1 MVGGKYLCRVGNNLV
16 TVEVVHRIDGG
27 IRPTG
32 RKEPDMFRVRR
43 VGATKDLPNARS
55 AAALRL
61 IPVRKIEASS
71 TYGKMGQWLRTCQ
84 ECGHKILT
92 DPPSNPPNDGY
103 LNRTCHHCHSP
114 ALDFGSEFQ
123 KTATPPTERDL
134 DGLPNYDLHGAMAA
148 GEKTYAESIASGCT
162 PDEAS
167 NKATQ
172 AYDKVSND
180 TTGHATLVSQDF
192 YLSAA
197 ENKIGWCV
205 NCQAFRGTD
214 LEPDSRECE
223 CPNCHHHTLYGA
235 ELALS
240 GGLINP
246 QEDK

>member
-1 MVGGKYLCRVGNNLV
+1 MKTRDVMVGGKYLCRVGNNLV

-92 DPPSNPPNDGY
+92 SPPDNPPTDTF
-103 LNRTCHHCHSP
+103 LNQTCHHCHSS
-114 ALDFGSEFQ
+114 ALDFGSESQ
-123 KTATPPTERDL
+123 NKIDANKVAD
-134 DGLPNYDLHGAMAA
+134 DGLQ
-148 GEKTYAESIASGCT
+148 
-162 PDEAS
+162 
-167 NKATQ
+167 AT
-172 AYDKVSND
+172 AVSKE
-180 TTGHATLVSQDF
+180 F

-197 ENKIGWCV
+197 EQHIGWCTS
-205 NCQAFRGTD
+205 CHAFRGQD

-223 CPNCHHHTLYGA
+223 CPECHHNTLYGA
-235 ELALS
+235 DIALL
-240 GGLINP
+240 GGLIIP
-246 QEDK
+246 VEDE